1 MEEVLSDFL
10 LLSFHPGRKSSLWG
24 WELGTQ
30 GEMETEKGMCSK
42 PAECPLSPEKA
53 VVARSLLRA
62 LGLPE
67 RVTSQGVSEW
77 LVVGEGRAREG
88 KGQHP
93 SSH

>member
-1 MEEVLSDFL
+1 MMYYHCHFTLAGVPCRDGS
-10 LLSFHPGRKSSLWG
+10 W
-24 WELGTQ
+24 GTQ
-30 GEMETEKGMCSK
+30 GEMEAEKGMCSK

-53 VVARSLLRA
+53 VMARSLVRA

-67 RVTSQGVSEW
+67 RVTSLGVSEW
-77 LVVGEGRAREG
+77 LVVGEGRGKEG